1 MQWYVFLVTVS
12 ALAFWGQIATQ
23 FISRPIRTIFRLR
36 RQAIEALLAFNQVAL
51 PKPRELAV
59 SSLQIR
65 EYNEAVRNV
74 AEAQRIFRDLGV
86 QLLVTGESEPAVRT
100 LVGLVGLNLDRA
112 GEKLIALSDI
122 YAKATIDSEPLR
134 RELATALLDVSNA
147 LTISRDRSADNL
159 MKVRVE
165 PMNLLRG
172 GYARQRIKAKRMR
185 PMTAVW
191 R

>member
-1 MQWYVFLVTVS
+1 MQWYVYLVTVS
-12 ALAFWGQIATQ
+12 ALAFWGQIAAE
-23 FISRPIRTIFRLR
+23 FVSRPIRNIFRLR
-36 RQAIEALLAFNQVAL
+36 RQAIEALLASSKTSL
-51 PKPRELAV
+51 PKPRELAA
-59 SSLQIR
+59 SSQQIR

-134 RELATALLDVSNA
+134 RELATALLDTRDA
-147 LTISRDRSADNL
+147 LAVFRDRSADNL

-165 PMNLLRG
+165 PMNLFCG
-172 GYARQRIKAKRMR
+172 GYARQRIKTKPMR